1 MSIPTI
7 EPYPMP
13 TESQLPTGLVGWRP
27 DAGRAALLIH
37 DMQRYF
43 VSHFPPGGSPRE
55 PLIANIVRL
64 RALARSLGLPVLYT
78 VQPGRMTRAERG
90 LLHDVWGPGMTDD
103 PESRDIVPELT
114 PGPGEAVVTK
124 YRYSGFHRT
133 ELATRL
139 AAAGRDQLI
148 VCGVFAHIG
157 CLFTAADAFS
167 HDIQPFLVADAM
179 ADFSLRDHLLAIDY
193 VARRC
198 AVTTVTDRLAG
209 MLAPAPDRAAGPGR
223 RVPPA
228 TRCAA
233 SGRSA
238 GGDS

>member
-7 EPYPMP
+7 SPYPMP
-13 TESQLPTGLVGWRP
+13 TETQLSTGMVGWRP
-27 DAGRAALLIH
+27 DRDRAALLIH

-43 VSHFPPGGSPRE
+43 LSHFPPGRSPRE
-55 PLIANIVRL
+55 PLVANIVRL
-64 RALARSLGLPVLYT
+64 RTLARSLGLPVFYT
-78 VQPGRMTRAERG
+78 VQPGRMSRAERG
-90 LLHDVWGPGMTDD
+90 LLHDIWGPGMTDD
-103 PESRDIVPELT
+103 PDSRDLIPELT
-114 PGPGEAVVTK
+114 PAPAETVVTK

-148 VCGVFAHIG
+148 ICGVFAHIG

-179 ADFSLRDHLLAIDY
+179 ADFSLRDHLMAIDY

-198 AVTTVTDRLAG
+198 AVTTVTDRLAA
-209 MLAPAPDRAAGPGR
+209 MFAPAPDHVAGPGPR
-223 RVPPA
+223 APRGN
-228 TRCAA
+228 RSRA

-238 GGDS
+238 GGGS